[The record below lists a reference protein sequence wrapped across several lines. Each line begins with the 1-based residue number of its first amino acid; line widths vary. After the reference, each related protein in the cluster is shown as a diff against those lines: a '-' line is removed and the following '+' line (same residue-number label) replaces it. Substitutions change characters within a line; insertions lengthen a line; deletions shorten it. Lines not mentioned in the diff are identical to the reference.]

1 MVAQAA
7 PATPHLKT
15 CHEPDVQYRVHC
27 RADQQEDQRHKA
39 VPKPPQDAR
48 EDVVKGEAD
57 DADED
62 DSQVI
67 GRHVHNFRWGV
78 QKLQERPGE
87 QHAAYRHQDADQQGQ
102 HHCVAD
108 RLGEEL
114 AVPGAEVLGD
124 HDPGAGRDADEEDQ
138 QQVVDRPARTRR
150 PRGRCPRRNARRQSS
165 RRSNKAAGRCWPI
178 SSGTVNWT
186 MALVVLPDGHI
197 PRGKK
202 LRDFVLCHFVSP
214 AFLCLSI

>member
-7 PATPHLKT
+7 PATPHLKPR
-15 CHEPDVQYRVHC
+15 HEPDVQHRVHG

-48 EDVVKGEAD
+48 EDVVKGEPD

-62 DSQVI
+62 DPQVVC
-67 GRHVHNFRWGV
+67 RHVHNLRRGV
-78 QKLQERPGE
+78 QQLQKRPGE
-87 QHAAYRHQDADQQGQ
+87 QHAAHRHQDADQQGQ
-102 HHCVAD
+102 HHRVAD

-114 AVPGAEVLGD
+114 TVPGTEVLGN
-124 HDPGAGRDADEEDQ
+124 HNPGAGRDADEEDQ
-138 QQVVDRPARTRR
+138 QQVVDRPAR
-150 PRGRCPRRNARRQSS
+150 PDGREGVVPDVMPDDNRVDGRIKLLGDVADQQRDGELDDG
-165 RRSNKAAGRCWPI
+165 AGR
-178 SSGTVNWT
+178 
-186 MALVVLPDGHI
+186 AADGHI